1 MVDQYVTQDLQSTIK
16 NSIELHFN
24 AACEDAAV
32 LRTKITTAAPGMLDG
47 IYRDFKEHIDCIYL
61 MAGDKKDLDNEVIV
75 TTKRFLT
82 SKFSFQDKDI
92 MYSLEV
98 FEKFKNELFKKNML
112 RRG

>member
-1 MVDQYVTQDLQSTIK
+1 MNTEYVTQDLQSTIK

-24 AACEDAAV
+24 AACEDAAI

-61 MAGDKKDLDNEVIV
+61 MAGDKKDLDNAVI
-75 TTKRFLT
+75 TDTKKFLL
-82 SKFSFQDKDI
+82 SRYSFKDKDI

-98 FEKFKNELFKKNML
+98 FEKFKNELFKKNMIM
-112 RRG
+112 R